1 MNRHIQGSVDLYP
14 YANKSINSHGGLQ
27 TFPKNRKKEKMKTP
41 IFRQI
46 WKPQNTECDNPHVF
60 FKPFNIYQKDESG

>member
-1 MNRHIQGSVDLYP
+1 MGS
-14 YANKSINSHGGLQ
+14 ANI
-27 TFPKNRKKEKMKTP
+27 PKEQKKKRK
-41 IFRQI
+41 

>member
-1 MNRHIQGSVDLYP
+1 MGS
-14 YANKSINSHGGLQ
+14 ANIPEEQ
-27 TFPKNRKKEKMKTP
+27 KK